1 MKRFP
6 EIARRAVSL
15 ALAASMS
22 LSVLAPCASAAAT
35 ARDLENS
42 VDELGNVDLSDEVYN
57 VPGDTAFTAADT
69 AADPLGGDDEEE
81 IDLDDLTEEQLAEQ
95 AVVDEA
101 GHTEHTPDT
110 DAEPVYE
117 QPATCAERGYAIYPC
132 SFTLEQEDGTVAHCY
147 HQVVV
152 WLPLAD
158 HAWGEWQE
166 PDDADSQKYRVCTV
180 CNAVEYEDGTVVT
193 PGGIP
198 ITDPDQPEW
207 LPGDGQV
214 DTCGLGDY
222 IRKQYNKVVEGIK
235 NAYNDLKKDLDEK
248 IEKAKADS
256 QKTLDERYPDDHDPS
271 KSNVLIQ
278 TDKHDVTC
286 LEDGYIKYKCTRT
299 DEQRVSSSINN
310 PIKDI
315 YNRLPSSWQ
324 KKVQDTLKNNGLEA
338 LGNQLG
344 NDKFTL
350 SFDVKLTCE
359 HDENN
364 PIVVTTEKA
373 AGHHEFPDENDPAN
387 WKVTKK
393 PTCKEDGEETLTCIG
408 ACKGKEEGGVKIRKI
423 GHEDVEHQWVKIDS
437 VAATCEKDGYD
448 RYQCSVCGDKED
460 RKTADALGHDYQ
472 NYADDRNPACQEQTA
487 TGHCTR
493 CGGAD
498 TKVTSAAL
506 VPHKFT
512 TWTGTGIS
520 VSGQYLYYESTC
532 DICHEKTKQI
542 NVAEKKL
549 DDLDEALDGD
559 PLTATDDELLEVDGL
574 YNGAKA
580 AITVLEYANKHLHTS
595 FNTEKYTARLD
606 EMTDRY
612 KKFEHESLQ
621 RGCEKTASEAIK
633 KAHETID
640 NKDPSEMTNDEMKE
654 VIGAYVAA
662 SAAVGQLDDGRAKKT
677 ELQAELAELKKT
689 VEEIESKYA
698 QKVIEGVWDDL
709 KNGTLD
715 KTKLEALKKTLE
727 DLEPMIPDSLKESYE
742 QVVDAVDAAIKAID
756 LVNNA
761 SALIKKL
768 QEEIKNGNI
777 SQDTVKQLQDLVKQA
792 RDLADQIKENPILKN
807 AVDTIIKNAEKA
819 LKEAAAN
826 KALDALKEAI
836 KNGDLS
842 KIDEAFDQA
851 QKAIDELR
859 HYAPEVADKLSNALE
874 EIKKTYLHGIK
885 DELEKAL
892 KDGTYQEKLDKLKD
906 VVKKYEDMIKDI
918 DASGAL
924 KELWDTILNEELT
937 KLITDTA
944 NEINKIVN
952 DKDMSALDK
961 IAALNELS
969 DDLHKQLEDIV
980 GKDRADKLLEP
991 FDKLIEQAKETVAK
1005 AAAAAGD
1012 SLIKEALKAIKQAVD
1027 SAENKEDAINQ
1038 IESIYDQA
1046 HELLTKA
1053 GMSNEDAT
1061 AKLEP
1066 VRSAIDSVKKLLDES
1081 FVSMDTIKAAVDVL
1095 VDAMLESGTI
1105 EGGLHDLVRT
1115 VLDGKNLDPAVTRV
1129 ILVVARDV
1137 LKKADWSR
1145 LTPSLLDDVM
1155 DMAIDKAK
1163 KKISKKYNSTI
1174 AKIANDLIDELKPT
1188 MNDLVHKEVGQD
1200 TIDKVRDVFLNAIDN
1215 GIAGIDA
1222 GKNREELLDTARD
1235 DLLKLSPVI
1244 SAELKRIGAKA
1255 AESVNKEMHDKVTAA
1270 LPGVILP
1277 NLIGDLIGNLA
1288 EDIVNKEIGKEDPKI
1303 TAEIDKYVKYLT
1315 CPGHK
1320 HATRISQA
1328 LGCTTDEIQEDYCTR
1343 CDWVFSKTKIA
1354 DALGHDPV
1362 TVPGVEPTETADGL
1376 TDGIQCARCGA
1387 WLEPQEVIPAQEP
1400 QYEKYLV
1407 KSAVTADTAKAAG
1420 YKNQK
1425 KLDEAIDAALTKA
1438 GYQTAN
1444 SERFLAQVQTS
1455 IGILSNDRYPEDGV
1469 TGMVKLPAGA
1479 AGKNCTFYAV
1489 QVLTADTHGYS
1500 AGDVVVTPL
1509 TVTSEGISFKLPVQ
1523 SVVAIAWKVN
1533 E

>member
-95 AVVDEA
+95 AAVDA
-101 GHTEHTPDT
+101 SGHEEHTPDT

-198 ITDPDQPEW
+198 IVDPDQPEW

-222 IRKQYNKVVEGIK
+222 IRKQYNKVVDGVK
-235 NAYNDLKKDLDEK
+235 NAYNELKNDLDEK
-248 IEKAKADS
+248 IKEAEANA

-271 KSNVLIQ
+271 KSNVLKEIE
-278 TDKHDVTC
+278 KHDVTC
-286 LEDGYIKYKCTRT
+286 LKDGYIKYKCTRT
-299 DEQRVSSSINN
+299 DKQGVSSSINN

-324 KKVQDTLKNNGLEA
+324 KKVQDTLKNNGLKA
-338 LGNQLG
+338 LADQLG

-359 HDENN
+359 RDENN

-373 AGHHEFPDENDPAN
+373 AGHHEFPDEDNPKNWVETKPA
-387 WKVTKK
+387 
-393 PTCKEDGEETLTCIG
+393 TCTEDGVETLTCIG
-408 ACKGKEEGGVKIRKI
+408 ACKGKEVGGIKTRAIPH
-423 GHEDVEHQWVKIDS
+423 GNVEHQWVKIGS

-448 RYQCSVCGDKED
+448 RYQCRVCGDEKD
-460 RKTADALGHDYQ
+460 KKTANALGHDYQ
-472 NYADDRNPACQEQTA
+472 NYVDDGNPACEEQTA

-549 DDLDEALDGD
+549 DELDKALDKD
-559 PLTATDDELLEVDGL
+559 PTQMSNSELTDIVAL
-574 YNGAKA
+574 YNAAKA
-580 AITVLEYANKHLHTS
+580 AISLMDRVGVNVDSYQKRLDDMKTRYDAVQHESEQRLALAAAKEAVKQAEDLINGKDPANMS
-595 FNTEKYTARLD
+595 NEDMAAVIAAYTAA
-606 EMTDRY
+606 E
-612 KKFEHESLQ
+612 
-621 RGCEKTASEAIK
+621 TAV
-633 KAHETID
+633 
-640 NKDPSEMTNDEMKE
+640 N
-654 VIGAYVAA
+654 
-662 SAAVGQLDDGRAKKT
+662 QLDDSNAGK
-677 ELQAELAELKKT
+677 AELKTRLAALKET
-689 VEEIESKYA
+689 VKQIEAKYA
-698 QKVIEGVWDDL
+698 QKVIEDIWDKL
-709 KNGTLD
+709 KNGELD
-715 KTKLEALKKTLE
+715 KSQLEAFKKVLEELK
-727 DLEPMIPDSLKESYE
+727 PMIPDSLKESYE

-792 RDLADQIKENPILKN
+792 GDLADQIKKNPILKN
-807 AVDTIIKNAEKA
+807 AVDTIIKKAEEA

-859 HYAPEVADKLSNALE
+859 HYAPDVADKLSNALE

-952 DKDMSALDK
+952 DKNMSALDK
-961 IAALNELS
+961 IAALNKLS

-1027 SAENKEDAINQ
+1027 SAESKEDAINK

-1053 GMSNEDAT
+1053 GMSDEDAT

-1081 FVSMDTIKAAVDVL
+1081 FVSLDTIKAAVDVL
-1095 VDAMLESGTI
+1095 VDAMLESNTI

-1215 GIAGIDA
+1215 GIDGIDA

-1235 DLLKLSPVI
+1235 DLFKLSPVI

-1315 CPGHK
+1315 CPGHV
-1320 HATRISQA
+1320 HATRIAQA

-1387 WLEPQEVIPAQEP
+1387 WIEPQEVIPAEEP

-1407 KSAVTADTAKAAG
+1407 KSAVTADTVKAAG